1 MHNQIVT
8 LYGYKHYNQSLIH
21 TAVAPGYIEKI
32 KQGDPL
38 KKKKKKKSSST
49 LTFPLVAYEIGMNV
63 NITVPK
69 SLSLKLSFQINSEY
83 KRSPSTELICSNPH
97 FLLQP
102 PVKKNIS
109 STCSNFFD

>member
-38 KKKKKKKSSST
+38 KKKKKKKKAAAH
-49 LTFPLVAYEIGMNV
+49 LLFPLWLMRLV
-63 NITVPK
+63 
-69 SLSLKLSFQINSEY
+69 
-83 KRSPSTELICSNPH
+83 
-97 FLLQP
+97 
-102 PVKKNIS
+102 
-109 STCSNFFD
+109 